1 MLLVCLDLEGVLIP
15 ETWVGVAER
24 TGIDAL
30 HRTTR
35 DEPDY
40 DKLMR
45 YRLNILEQNSLGI
58 REIQETIKSLDPLPG
73 AVEFLEE
80 LKTWAQI
87 IILSDTFYPFGMP
100 FMEKLGWPTLFCHDL
115 EIGDKGE
122 ILDYKLRQ
130 EDPKRRAVE
139 AFQKL
144 NFSVLASGDSYND
157 TSMLSEADAGILFR
171 PPENVV
177 REFPEYPVVQNHADL
192 QAELKKAAGHLASPR
207 GE

>member
-15 ETWVGVAER
+15 EIWIGVAER

-45 YRLNILEQNSLGI
+45 YRLNILEQNNLGI

-87 IILSDTFYPFGMP
+87 IILSDTFYP
-100 FMEKLGWPTLFCHDL
+100 L
-115 EIGDKGE
+115 
-122 ILDYKLRQ
+122 
-130 EDPKRRAVE
+130 
-139 AFQKL
+139 
-144 NFSVLASGDSYND
+144 
-157 TSMLSEADAGILFR
+157 TSR
-171 PPENVV
+171 
-177 REFPEYPVVQNHADL
+177 
-192 QAELKKAAGHLASPR
+192 
-207 GE
+207 